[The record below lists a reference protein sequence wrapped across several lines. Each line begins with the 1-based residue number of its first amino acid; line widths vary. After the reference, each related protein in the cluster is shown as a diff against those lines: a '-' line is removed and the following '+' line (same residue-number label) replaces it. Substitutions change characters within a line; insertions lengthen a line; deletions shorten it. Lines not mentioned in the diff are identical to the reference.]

1 MANKDY
7 AKLVRSASLMATL
20 VALLLLV
27 IKSAAY
33 WLTGAVSILASQ
45 VDSLMDIGMS
55 LVNVFAVR
63 YALRPP
69 DNEHRFGHGKA
80 EPIAGLVQAGFI
92 GGTSIILFYTGIGSL
107 WAPKPLTS
115 TSVGIIVMII
125 STLATVLLVGYQM
138 YVVKK
143 TNNQVIRAD
152 SLHYCIDIL
161 MNLAVIVALVFDRW
175 GWSWAD
181 GAFTIAIAAYVLHS
195 AWHIGFD
202 ALQHLLDRELDE
214 PTKEAIKDIAIKVD
228 GVAGLHDMRTR
239 QSGQIKFIQLH
250 IELADELSLFKA
262 HSISMQ
268 VEQKLRARW
277 PEADVIIH
285 LDPLSIVEHEVESG
299 YHF

>member
-1 MANKDY
+1 MADNNY
-7 AKLVRSASLMATL
+7 VKLVHSASLMATL
-20 VALLLLV
+20 VALLLLI

-69 DNEHRFGHGKA
+69 DNEHRFGHGKV

-92 GGTSIILFYTGIGSL
+92 GGTGIILFYTGVGSL
-107 WAPKPLTS
+107 WSPKPLTS

-125 STLATVLLVGYQM
+125 STVATALLVGYQM

-143 TNNQVIRAD
+143 TNNQVIHAD

-161 MNLAVIVALVFDRW
+161 MNLAVIVALVLDRW

-195 AWHIGFD
+195 AWRIGFD
-202 ALQHLLDRELDE
+202 AFQHLLDRELDDS
-214 PTKEAIKDIAIKVD
+214 TKAAIREIALGVD

-239 QSGQIKFIQLH
+239 QAGQIKFIQFH
-250 IELADELSLFKA
+250 IELADDLSLINA

-268 VEQKLRARW
+268 VEHKLQARW

-285 LDPLSIVEHEVESG
+285 LDPLSIVEQEVKSG

>member
-1 MANKDY
+1 MADKDY
-7 AKLVRSASLMATL
+7 AKLVRSASLLATM
-20 VALLLLV
+20 VALLLLI

-55 LVNVFAVR
+55 LINVFAIR

-80 EPIAGLVQAGFI
+80 EPVAGLVQSGFI
-92 GGTSIILFYTGIGSL
+92 GGTAIILFYTGIGSL
-107 WAPKPLTS
+107 WSPKPLSS
-115 TSVGIIVMII
+115 TLVGLVVMII
-125 STLATVLLVGYQM
+125 STVATALLVLYQT

-161 MNLAVIVALVFDRW
+161 MNLVVVAALILDRL
-175 GWSWAD
+175 GWRWAD
-181 GAFTIAIAAYVLHS
+181 GAFTIAIAVYVLHS

-214 PTKEAIKDIAIKVD
+214 PTKVAIMDIATSVK
-228 GVAGLHDMRTR
+228 GVVGIHDMRTR

-250 IELADELSLFKA
+250 IELADELPLVKA
-262 HSISMQ
+262 HGISMR
-268 VEQKLRARW
+268 VEHKLRAKW

-285 LDPLSIVEHEVESG
+285 LDPLSIVEQEVESG